1 MKTKNIILLLPLL
14 TVIFCSCSKEEDERN
29 FGEKLLL
36 DYHGKTRADK
46 VYRNIVMRS
55 DANIP
60 FHCAVV
66 RTPGHDFYVKE
77 LAVKGELKSGGTIY
91 NYQTYKAAP
100 NEAYSI
106 ELPVSSRSGGT
117 GNDTASVRGLI
128 ISAEKSGTISDMFRM
143 KVRYSTMVIIGLPA
157 IMLFDSQFIELEDG
171 SLIYAKDYK
180 TAEKDLHIGDQIT
193 YKTYTLFPNEIVSI
207 KKADNN

>member
-1 MKTKNIILLLPLL
+1 MKVRNIILLLPLL
-14 TVIFCSCSKEEDERN
+14 AVIFSGCSKEEDERN

-36 DYHGKTRADK
+36 DYHGKTTASK
-46 VYRNIVMRS
+46 VYRGIVMRS

-66 RTPGHDFYVKE
+66 RTPQHDFYVKE
-77 LAVKGELKSGGTIY
+77 LAVKGELKSSGIIY

-106 ELPVSSRSGGT
+106 ELPATSRSVALNEPCST
-117 GNDTASVRGLI
+117 RGLI
-128 ISAEKSGTISDMFRM
+128 ISAEKYGIVRDVFRM
-143 KVRYSTMVIIGLPA
+143 KVRYSTMVIIGFPA
-157 IMLFDSQFIELEDG
+157 IMLFDSCFFELEDG

-180 TAEKDLHIGDQIT
+180 TAGEEFSIGDHIA

-207 KKADNN
+207 KKVNNN

>member
-1 MKTKNIILLLPLL
+1 MKIGNVVLLMLAI
-14 TVIFCSCSKEEDERN
+14 IFCGCSKEEDERN

-36 DYHGKTRADK
+36 DYHGKTKADK
-46 VYRNIVMRS
+46 VYRGVVMRS

-66 RTPGHDFYVKE
+66 RTPQHDFYVKE
-77 LAVKGELKSGGTIY
+77 LAVKGDLQSGGTIY

-106 ELPVSSRSGGT
+106 ELPASSRCT
-117 GNDTASVRGLI
+117 ELNDTLATRGLI
-128 ISAEKSGTISDMFRM
+128 ISAEKSGIIRDIFRM
-143 KVRYSTMVIIGLPA
+143 KVRYSTVIIIGLPA
-157 IMLFDSQFIELEDG
+157 IMLFDSCFIELDDG

-180 TAEKDLHIGDQIT
+180 TAGENLRVGDRIS
-193 YKTYTLFPNEIVSI
+193 YKTYTLFPNEIVTVQ
-207 KKADNN
+207 KNE